1 MADFSIGQ
9 GDQRPVLTATLT
21 QAGEP
26 LDLTSAVS
34 VAFRGRLQ
42 DGTTAF
48 SGTCTITGAST
59 GDVSYTWG
67 VNDTAVPG
75 TYIIEFVVT
84 WVAAVVGPPAVAAKV
99 QTIPTH
105 RRATLLITDTAA

>member
-9 GDQRPVLTATLT
+9 GDRRPILTATLT

-26 LDLTSAVS
+26 LNLTGASGV
-34 VAFRGRLQ
+34 VFRGRLQ

-48 SGTCTITGAST
+48 TGSCTITGAST

-67 VNDTAVPG
+67 ASDTATPG
-75 TYIIEFVVT
+75 LYICEFVITWSTGVT
-84 WVAAVVGPPAVAAKV
+84 QA
-99 QTIPTH
+99 IPTH
-105 RRATLLITDTAA
+105 RRATLLITDAAA